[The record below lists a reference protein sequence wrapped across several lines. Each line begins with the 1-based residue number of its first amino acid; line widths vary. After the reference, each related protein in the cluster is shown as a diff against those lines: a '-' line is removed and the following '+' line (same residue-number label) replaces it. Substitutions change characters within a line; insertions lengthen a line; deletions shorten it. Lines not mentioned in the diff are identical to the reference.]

1 MPTCPDSG
9 SRRRIATGT
18 ANKMKLRGHEMN
30 HLRNWI
36 ASLIVIALVEGLS
49 GCASSPVP
57 PYAGHAP
64 RLASIYV
71 ISQGWHTEIGLPA
84 RAMTGSL
91 AALKR
96 ASPDSQFFVFGW
108 GQRDYYMAQNP
119 GLGDLLKASV
129 PGPAVILIIPL
140 TRPPPEFFAADASV
154 FTIRVSQDGLDRLSQ
169 FIWRY
174 IEEDSDHV
182 PHRLGNG
189 PYPGS
194 SFYTSS
200 GTYSLANTCNT
211 WTAEALHVS
220 GLPVSPVGVVFA
232 HQVVD
237 QVRSLARQER

>member
-1 MPTCPDSG
+1 
-9 SRRRIATGT
+9 
-18 ANKMKLRGHEMN
+18 MN
-30 HLRNWI
+30 RLRNWV
-36 ASLIVIALVEGLS
+36 ASLIVLAFVEGLV
-49 GCASSPVP
+49 GCASPPVP
-57 PYAGHAP
+57 PYAGHAA
-64 RLASIYV
+64 RLATVYV

-96 ASPDSQFFVFGW
+96 ASPDSRFFVFGW

-129 PGPAVILIIPL
+129 PGPAVMLIIPL
-140 TRPPPEFFAADASV
+140 SIPPPEFFTADASV

-169 FIWRY
+169 FLWRY
-174 IEEDSDHV
+174 LEKDPDHV

-211 WTAEALHVS
+211 WTAEALRIS
-220 GLPVSPVGVVFA
+220 GLPISPAGVVFA

-237 QVRSLARQER
+237 QVRGLARQER

>member
-1 MPTCPDSG
+1 M
-9 SRRRIATGT
+9 AGT
-18 ANKMKLRGHEMN
+18 ANKVKLRGYEMN
-30 HLRNWI
+30 YRRNWV
-36 ASLIVIALVEGLS
+36 ASLIVIALAEGLS
-49 GCASSPVP
+49 GCVSSPVL
-57 PYAGHAP
+57 PYTGHAA
-64 RLASIYV
+64 RIATVYV

-96 ASPDSQFFVFGW
+96 ASPGSRFFVFGW
-108 GQRDYYMAQNP
+108 GQRDYYMAQSP

-129 PGPAVILIIPL
+129 PGLAVMLIIPL
-140 TRPPPEFFAADASV
+140 SRPPPEFFTADASV

-174 IEEDSDHV
+174 LEIDPDHV

-189 PYPGS
+189 PYLGS
-194 SFYTSS
+194 SFYSSS

-220 GLPVSPVGVVFA
+220 GLPVSPAGVVFA

-237 QVRSLARQER
+237 QVRGLARQKR